1 MEDEAPARSRAEQAL
16 AAARAAEA
24 IWVEADSLVT
34 LGQLSE
40 WAGRTEEAV
49 GLFTRALQQARSATV
64 LGVELRA
71 AFQLARVQLET
82 GDLVAASRTAHEGQ
96 RRAEDAGVG
105 LAPYGYDLQYVHYLA
120 HYQAGEWVHAQELAD
135 GFVTRVTSAAEA
147 RLAAMA
153 LFLDVA
159 RDLPAGAAPPTCAAP
174 FFAPDHFTEYI
185 GRGLL
190 AEHALWHGDGETAVA
205 QAEATI
211 GASEAW
217 GPGYR
222 PGVIRPAAVGLC
234 AVADQAWQARA
245 AGDAERA
252 SAAAEKASR

>member
-1 MEDEAPARSRAEQAL
+1 MAADEAAGDALPEEPPRWERARALATHARALLSMEDEAPARSRAEQAL
-16 AAARAAEA
+16 AAARAASA
-24 IWVEADSLVT
+24 PWVEADSLVT

-71 AFQLARVQLET
+71 AFQLARVQLES
-82 GDLVAASRTAHEGQ
+82 GGLVAASRTADEGV

-105 LAPYGYDLQYVHYLA
+105 LAPDGSDLQYVHWLA
-120 HYQAGEWVHAQELAD
+120 HYQAGEWVHAQELAAA
-135 GFVTRVTSAAEA
+135 FFTRVTSAAEA

-174 FFAPDHFTEYI
+174 FFAPD
-185 GRGLL
+185 
-190 AEHALWHGDGETAVA
+190 
-205 QAEATI
+205 
-211 GASEAW
+211 
-217 GPGYR
+217 
-222 PGVIRPAAVGLC
+222 
-234 AVADQAWQARA
+234 
-245 AGDAERA
+245 
-252 SAAAEKASR
+252 